1 MAVMVVVFAWHLM
14 SGVQVMAQAVPA
26 GELPPGEANPT
37 DQLLPGQT
45 LGSNLTLNQGVNAIN
60 AENQSFQR
68 FGLGLSASGGEVTN
82 FLGTQTN
89 QVSAGYGQFTADA
102 AVLLHNER
110 TRYFLLYQPQYNLY
124 PKFSQVNNFSQ
135 MAFQSLTHAMS
146 DRSGLEWD
154 ATAARYLSLNQFLPE
169 SLGIGGIGVVVP
181 TLGVQLL
188 QDSFEVTNAATTL
201 TFKYLI
207 NSRMT
212 FTGSATGSF
221 FMIIPSLVTTTST
234 ATTPPPQNLFER
246 FITSGGVAR
255 LTYQLTSRDAVG
267 AAITPVY
274 IYGLNG
280 AGGAAAETLQ
290 ATYARE
296 LTPTFTATVGA
307 GPLFIQSS
315 SFQIGNVKVGS
326 YQTTS
331 YAVNA
336 SLSRQM
342 KQSQFAV
349 NYSRAILVN
358 LLEPAIVANIVSS
371 NAYLGFG
378 SKWIFTGAGSY
389 THDGGN
395 GALYGPGQFYGGSAQ
410 IAYQAANSVQ
420 LFARYSLLSE
430 SFSLGTNQPSFGFTR
445 NQFGGGIQFNLG
457 NPIARSNNSNL
468 GGSQ

>member
-1 MAVMVVVFAWHLM
+1 MLAVAGWQLMAPVNRAV
-14 SGVQVMAQAVPA
+14 GQAVPA
-26 GELPPGEANPT
+26 GELPPGETSPT
-37 DQLLPGQT
+37 DQLLPGQS
-45 LGSNLTLNQGVNAIN
+45 LGSNLTLNQEVNAIN

-68 FGLGLSASGGEVTN
+68 FGLGLSASGGEETN
-82 FLGTQTN
+82 FLGAQTN

-135 MAFQSLTHAMS
+135 MAFQNLTHAMS
-146 DRSGLEWD
+146 DRAGLEWD
-154 ATAARYLSLNQFLPE
+154 TTAARYLSLNQFLPQ

-188 QDSFEVTNAATTL
+188 QDSFEVTNLATTL

-207 NSRMT
+207 NSRTT
-212 FTGSATGSF
+212 FAGSATGSF
-221 FMIIPSLVTTTST
+221 FMMIPFPVTTTST
-234 ATTPPPQNLFER
+234 STAPSPQELAER
-246 FITSGGVAR
+246 FIASGGDA
-255 LTYQLTSRDAVG
+255 LLSYQLTLRDAVG
-267 AAITPVY
+267 AEITPVY

-280 AGGAAAETLQ
+280 AGDEAAETVQ

-296 LTPTFTATVGA
+296 LSPTFTASVGV

-315 SFQIGNVKVGS
+315 SFQLGSVKVGS
-326 YQTTS
+326 LQTTS
-331 YAVNA
+331 YAINA

-358 LLEPAIVANIVSS
+358 LLEPPIVANSVNS
-371 NAYLGFG
+371 NAYLGLG
-378 SKWIFTGAGSY
+378 NNWIFTGAGSY
-389 THDGGN
+389 THDGGA
-395 GALYGPGQFYGGSAQ
+395 GALFGPGQFYGGSAQ
-410 IAYQAANSVQ
+410 IAYQVAKSIQFFALYSV
-420 LFARYSLLSE
+420 FSE

-457 NPIARSNNSNL
+457 NPIARSNNSTL
-468 GGSQ
+468 GGIQ